1 MSLLCLVVVCLV
13 ILDTLAMI
21 IPHLVCTMVL
31 AGNWLNYYFN
41 THIYNQLMFVSTS
54 SFQNFSR
61 VGYYLNMSQ
70 VSLHSL
76 SMKGSAC

>member
-1 MSLLCLVVVCLV
+1 MSLLCLVAVYLV

-41 THIYNQLMFVSTS
+41 THIYNQLMFVSTTRVVVS
-54 SFQNFSR
+54 NISR
-61 VGYYLNMSQ
+61 GL
-70 VSLHSL
+70 
-76 SMKGSAC
+76 GII